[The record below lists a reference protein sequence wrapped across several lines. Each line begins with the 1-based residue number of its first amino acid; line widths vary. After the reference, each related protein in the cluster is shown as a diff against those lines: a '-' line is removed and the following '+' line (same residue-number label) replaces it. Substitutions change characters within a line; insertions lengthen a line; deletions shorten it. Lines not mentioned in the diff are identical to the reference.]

1 MPSDFSDNQVAAIL
15 AREAKH
21 ASIKYSAMGL
31 SAFMPAKY
39 VTKSAKSAYAR

>member
-1 MPSDFSDNQVAAIL
+1 MSSNFNDDQVAAIL

-21 ASIKYSAMGL
+21 ASIKFSAMGL

-39 VTKSAKSAYAR
+39 VTKSAKSA